1 MKLFEGGWFP
11 LLLAGLVAFLMLT
24 WRKGNQLV
32 EAARVPC
39 ASPRPSSWSSSGATR
54 RSPCRATPPSCP
66 RPPAPFPL
74 HLSRFVERSHALH
87 KRILIVTALY
97 EEEPAVPREQRAEVI
112 ADHARHHPRDPAL
125 RLHGGCLDPRR
136 PALRGGVRAPA
147 ASECLDD
154 LTIFIGHE
162 TIIPKSDHRGM
173 ATWREEIYAFLLRN
187 AERTGAHFC
196 VPTRQ
201 LVEVGTEIEI

>member
-1 MKLFEGGWFP
+1 
-11 LLLAGLVAFLMLT
+11 MLT

-32 EAARVPC
+32 EAARVSLRQPEGEFLEQLRR
-39 ASPRPSSWSSSGATR
+39 APPIVLPGNAAFLSSAT
-54 RSPCRATPPSCP
+54 SAI
-66 RPPAPFPL
+66 PL

-87 KRILIVTALY
+87 KRILIVTARY
-97 EEEPAVPREQRAEVI
+97 EEEPSLPRDQRAEVVVI
-112 ADHARHHPRDPAL
+112 TPDIIRVIL
-125 RLHGGCLDPRR
+125 RYGFMEDASVPDG
-136 PALRGGVRAPA
+136 LRCAVE
-147 ASECLDD
+147 SERLPPEWLED

-162 TIIPKSDHRGM
+162 TIIPKSDQRGM